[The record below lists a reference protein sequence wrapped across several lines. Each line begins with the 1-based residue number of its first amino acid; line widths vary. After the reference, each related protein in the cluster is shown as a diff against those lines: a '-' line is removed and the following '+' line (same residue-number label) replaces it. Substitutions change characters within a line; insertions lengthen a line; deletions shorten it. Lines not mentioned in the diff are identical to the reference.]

1 MQTFLSKYVKLI
13 KKLDSRIKK
22 NIDTKDTTCDE
33 LKTQLETLNQSFR
46 TLHKENE
53 ELTQKLLYTQNKLQQ
68 VSSENQKESAAKVT
82 EMAEKLKVNAFFVI
96 CNYKFR
102 DHCYN
107 NTPLILYNLITSLTL
122 FIFSDDKGS
131 C

>member
-82 EMAEKLKVNAFFVI
+82 EMAEKLKVNAFFV
-96 CNYKFR
+96 KGKM
-102 DHCYN
+102 
-107 NTPLILYNLITSLTL
+107 LYVITNSEIIVIITHLL
-122 FIFSDDKGS
+122 FYII
-131 C
+131 